1 MHGDRMG
8 RRDDHA
14 GAARPIHIPPRKRR
28 RPRILR
34 ALVLLL
40 VLIVVAT
47 VIGLV
52 IADQKLDR
60 IAALGPYAGRVA
72 DTPGTNFLLVGSD
85 SRAGLTAEQES
96 DLSTGGDAGS
106 PRTDTIMLLHVS
118 DRGNSVLVS
127 IPRDSYVTI
136 PRWGEDKVNA
146 AYSVGGPGLLAE
158 TIEQETGVRIDHY
171 AEIGFSG
178 FADVASAVGGVEV
191 CLDAPIVDPLA
202 GVDLPAGCQVLSGA
216 DALGYVRSRSTPLAD
231 IDRMNNQR
239 DFLARMARKAGSPG
253 VALNP
258 FRSIPAGLAL
268 LRSISVD
275 EDDHIWDVARIAWSL
290 RGEMPTVSVPHAGF
304 MDVAGSGNVLLWDE
318 QDAGALWDSIARDA
332 PLPEGLE

>member
-8 RRDDHA
+8 RREDHP
-14 GAARPIHIPPRKRR
+14 GAARPVRVPPRKRR

-34 ALVLLL
+34 TLVLLL
-40 VLIVVAT
+40 VVLAIT
-47 VIGLV
+47 TIIGLV
-52 IADQKLDR
+52 IADQRLDR
-60 IAALGPYAGRVA
+60 INALGPYPGRIS
-72 DTPGTNFLLVGSD
+72 DTPGTNFLLVGTD
-85 SRAGLTAEQES
+85 SRTGLTSEQEAE
-96 DLSTGGDAGS
+96 LSTGGETG
-106 PRTDTIMLLHVS
+106 PTRTDTIMLLHAS
-118 DRGNSVLVS
+118 SRGNSVLVS

-146 AYSVGGPGLLAE
+146 AYSVGGPALLAE
-158 TIEQETGVRIDHY
+158 TIEQETGIRIDHY

-202 GVDLPAGCQVLSGA
+202 GIDLPAGCQVLSGG

-239 DFLARMARKAGSPG
+239 DFLARLAQKAGSPG

-258 FRSIPAGLAL
+258 FRSIPVGLAL

-275 EDDHIWDVARIAWSL
+275 EDDHIWDAARIAWSL
-290 RGEMPTVSVPHAGF
+290 RGEIPTVSVPHAGF

-318 QDAGALWDSIARDA
+318 QEAAALWDSIARDA